1 MRKSNELQIGKAGEY
16 MVCADLI
23 LKGLIAYPSE
33 QGLPYDVVI
42 DNGKQLLKCQ
52 VKTTLKPR
60 IVLQRKKETSA
71 YIFHVKRHG
80 KYNNSIYGLTEV
92 DLFALVCLDTRLV
105 GYLKNDE
112 MPSTI
117 NLRVDSMMGQY
128 YDEQGIVNYQK
139 VIDLSKEI
147 KRHSLA
153 SQPGASRIRFE
164 KTIATSEQLSE
175 DVFPLII
182 GDLRVHLNSTPE
194 SLYRGKN
201 VGRLQVRTLSEPVV
215 EFSHHKETPNI
226 REGITS
232 FGAYQDARKTIEL
245 VPICTNTLRD
255 KMASL
260 INRLKVGKYK
270 YGGSERT
277 FSTKLVYSSVITVPS
292 PEEVLDECQ
301 RLLDEHP
308 DWIGNTLLDKN
319 VREAAAYSLGEIGHK
334 AETK

>member
-147 KRHSLA
+147 K
-153 SQPGASRIRFE
+153 SQTEIAKKLNMHVSMVNRILKDDYKPF
-164 KTIATSEQLSE
+164 KTTARYFSE
-175 DVFPLII
+175 
-182 GDLRVHLNSTPE
+182 
-194 SLYRGKN
+194 LYKN
-201 VGRLQVRTLSEPVV
+201 IDWFID
-215 EFSHHKETPNI
+215 EF
-226 REGITS
+226 
-232 FGAYQDARKTIEL
+232 
-245 VPICTNTLRD
+245 
-255 KMASL
+255 
-260 INRLKVGKYK
+260 
-270 YGGSERT
+270 
-277 FSTKLVYSSVITVPS
+277 
-292 PEEVLDECQ
+292 
-301 RLLDEHP
+301 
-308 DWIGNTLLDKN
+308 
-319 VREAAAYSLGEIGHK
+319 
-334 AETK
+334 